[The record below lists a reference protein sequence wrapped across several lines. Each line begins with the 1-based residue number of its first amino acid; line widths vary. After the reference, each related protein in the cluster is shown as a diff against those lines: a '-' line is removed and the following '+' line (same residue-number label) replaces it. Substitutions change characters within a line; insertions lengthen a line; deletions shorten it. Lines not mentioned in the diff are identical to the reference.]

1 MICMCW
7 SAGNPSWRSSALT
20 PPSYGDGAPPAEVGY
35 LESSYQSEGSLSF
48 GELPH
53 TAALIYSALVRTAM
67 TLTMK
72 ATKVTRAVTVSR
84 ATAIDDGLFP
94 RINVS
99 PLSSAGLPAD
109 IIRDI
114 PPVN

>member
-1 MICMCW
+1 MEH
-7 SAGNPSWRSSALT
+7 R
-20 PPSYGDGAPPAEVGY
+20 PAYVGY

-48 GELPH
+48 GERPH
-53 TAALIYSALVRTAM
+53 TAAAIYSALVRTAV

-72 ATKVTRAVTVSR
+72 ATKVTSAETVSR

-99 PLSSAGLPAD
+99 LLSSAGLAAG

-114 PPVN
+114 SPLNWPKETSFMGFL